1 MDGEINQ
8 SIHLFFTNE
17 PLAGFKIDGTRR
29 RWSTSNVLFEVTD
42 PRGFNLQISAENM
55 MLIINTIGIAKGGV
69 IQGNCYWAFNQGKAF
84 LCSDA
89 EVPLA
94 FAVDST
100 NNKTKLT
107 VDGWRDKSIN
117 TSIFTNEPL
126 AGFKI
131 DGTRRRWSTSN
142 VLFEVTDPRGFN
154 LQISAENMMLIIN
167 TIGIAKGGVIQGNC
181 YWAFNQGKAF
191 LCSDAMGFTEQLL
204 LKRSMK
210 KYKTVKCQ
218 DCKVGDTFWSSDGFS
233 KITYMGITYV
243 HSKGI
248 SGKLLVKQQHTLKI
262 NDELYYQDSFSS
274 IKQIDSVEV
283 DLNELIRVYREW
295 RVFHYQV
302 LSGFELSYEPNHRG
316 DYVYQGEWY
325 VSIKGKAYK
334 LTDVFEDWPYVSPST
349 PYTRIISDETYYQV
363 LSNGTYR
370 LVG

>member
-1 MDGEINQ
+1 MNLNYPEQIYVGYQ
-8 SIHLFFTNE
+8 
-17 PLAGFKIDGTRR
+17 
-29 RWSTSNVLFEVTD
+29 
-42 PRGFNLQISAENM
+42 PREDEL
-55 MLIINTIGIAKGGV
+55 
-69 IQGNCYWAFNQGKAF
+69 
-84 LCSDA
+84 
-89 EVPLA
+89 PLA

-117 TSIFTNEPL
+117 PSIFTNEPL

-131 DGTRRRWSTSN
+131 DGTSRRWSTSN

-210 KYKTVKCQ
+210 KYKTIKCQ

-243 HSKGI
+243 HSKGV

-283 DLNELIRVYREW
+283 DLNELIRVYGEW
-295 RVFHYQV
+295 RIFHYQE

-316 DYVYQGEWY
+316 NYVYKGEWL
-325 VSIKGKAYK
+325 VSIKGKKYK
-334 LTDVFEDWPYVSPST
+334 LTDVFEDWPYVSHST
-349 PYTRIISDETYYQV
+349 PYIQIFSDETYYQV
-363 LSNGTYR
+363 LSNGTYTI
-370 LVG
+370 VG